1 MRPLRELNGTA
12 TCGAARGAG
21 RWAAPGRGVRSEG
34 RGAASGGASRGP
46 GGSPP
51 HSGPP
56 GGGLGWSRNRRRC
69 GTAPMRRP
77 HTALPRVRTGTP
89 RGKPAAARGGGE
101 GGGGRGRVHRPC
113 TPSCAHTPA
122 GTPCTRE
129 LRTLRPYAGRCAPH
143 SPGREDPALRPARS
157 TQRPRTAPSSVPPI
171 SAPHCSSRAGAV
183 IVPSRP
189 PPSPPRAP
197 PGPVHRAHLRAG
209 RRQVEGGGPQLLGV
223 LQAG

>member
-89 RGKPAAARGGGE
+89 RGKPAAARGGGRGGEE
-101 GGGGRGRVHRPC
+101 GGACTGLARPAARTHRRARLAHA
-113 TPSCAHTPA
+113 SCARCGPMQGAVRPTAPA
-122 GTPCTRE
+122 GRTP
-129 LRTLRPYAGRCAPH
+129 RCAPH
-143 SPGREDPALRPARS
+143 GACRDPARRPPS
-157 TQRPRTAPSSVPPI
+157 PPSQRRVA
-171 SAPHCSSRAGAV
+171 A

-189 PPSPPRAP
+189 PPSPSRAP